1 MAKEV
6 NRDKLVELLKK
17 NPEEPESFYADK
29 LGVSRT
35 IIGPAIWACEP
46 IANPKLKFA
55 ANKANIVKAR
65 KDGIR
70 WERIA
75 ARTGESVAEVKR
87 IGGAEAA
94 KIYTGRGRPVGD
106 GATSGGS
113 KTSGGRAGG
122 RAGRGTSGR
131 RAAAS
136 GNSGSGK
143 KPAGRRNRTRADRA
157 AASGDP
163 K

>member
-1 MAKEV
+1 MAE
-6 NRDKLVELLKK
+6 NTKLVALLKK
-17 NPEEPESFYADK
+17 SPDESESFYADK
-29 LGVSRT
+29 LNIDRT
-35 IIGPAIWACEP
+35 KIGPMIWFNEP
-46 IANPKLKFA
+46 IANPKLKIKG
-55 ANKANIVKAR
+55 NKSEIVKAR
-65 KDGIR
+65 KNGIR